1 MDFPVSSIDQ
11 RTHRLIPSRFPPIA
25 AFDDVAS
32 ADDAAAVM
40 ELEGWTND
48 RLVQQRVQRL
58 PRDRWV
64 FGEPNSSIVM
74 AAFLHAA
81 PEGSRFNGRDLG
93 AWYAAYRLETAVAE
107 VAHHLRREAVFTG
120 RAEMRLQYRQ
130 YLSNLSGEYTDI
142 RAQADTRP
150 DLYDQ
155 ESYVASQIFGE
166 EIRASG
172 GSGIIYDSVRHRGG
186 RNVVAYNPK
195 NILEVTSGAHFELIV
210 PLSGKIIART
220 IQLP

>member
-1 MDFPVSSIDQ
+1 MDFPVSSVDQ

-25 AFDDVAS
+25 AFEDVTTADDV
-32 ADDAAAVM
+32 AAVM

-48 RLVQQRVQRL
+48 RLVLERVQRL

-64 FGEPNSSIVM
+64 FGEPNASIVM

-81 PEGSRFNGRDLG
+81 SEGSRFNCRDLG

-120 RAEMRLQYRQ
+120 RTEMRLQYRQ
-130 YLSNLSGEYTDI
+130 YLSNLNGEYTDI
-142 RAQADTRP
+142 CGQAEKRP
-150 DLYDQ
+150 DLY
-155 ESYVASQIFGE
+155 ERGSYAASQVFGE
-166 EIRASG
+166 EIRATG

-186 RNVVAYNPK
+186 TNVVAFNPK
-195 NILEVTSGAHFELIV
+195 NIQDVTSGTHFELIV
-210 PLSGKIIART
+210 PLSGRVIART
-220 IQLP
+220 IQLA